1 MKKPKHLTIMVH
13 ETGKPTVNPP
23 EIVAESLNQLI
34 QTTEELRSFI
44 AKHCMS
50 IKENSGAI
58 RFEAMEAIGKSKEA
72 LKAIGY
78 TE

>member
-1 MKKPKHLTIMVH
+1 MLKPKHLTIMVH

-23 EIVAESLNQLI
+23 EMVAESLNELI
-34 QTTEELRSFI
+34 ETAENLRGFI
-44 AKHCMS
+44 AKHCMD
-50 IKENSGAI
+50 IKENSGSI
-58 RFEAMEAIGKSKEA
+58 RFEAMKAIDRAKES